1 MPFLDSASGSKAS
14 QPKDIPSGVAWLVV
28 DIEHKPED
36 SAWAENV
43 LESHGF
49 EGWEIHREIPDVLWR
64 LYFPLEGEHESRLA
78 SLRADLEGVGAIV
91 STQGEIRDED
101 WAENWKEFYHP
112 FAVGQRLVVAPSW
125 EEPPAPMAEGRSVL
139 RIDPGSAFGTGYHES
154 TRLCLLG
161 LEALIEDPQWGH
173 GSLLDYGTGSGILA
187 IGALLLGCPKVIATD
202 RDPVSVKVASE
213 NLRLNGFPQSAFR
226 VEETDVPKPPGPDD
240 LGNGP
245 RYPFVVANLTA
256 DILSLLGHQ
265 LVAVAQRHIL
275 LGGIVEK
282 RAQRVVDTFTNEGCT
297 LVTKRQ
303 ENDWVS
309 YHFLAPE
316 RV

>member
-1 MPFLDSASGSKAS
+1 MPSLVNL
-14 QPKDIPSGVAWLVV
+14 PWLELN
-28 DIEHKPED
+28 IEHQPDD
-36 SAWAENV
+36 SPWVETV

-49 EGWEIHREIPDVLWR
+49 EGWEVHRELPDVLWR
-64 LYFPLEGEHESRLA
+64 LYFPLEGEHEARLA
-78 SLRADLEGVGAIV
+78 KLRTDLEAVGAKV
-91 STQGEIRDED
+91 TTGGEIRDED

-112 FAVGQRLVVAPSW
+112 FAVGERLVVAPSW
-125 EEPPAPMAEGRSVL
+125 EDPPAEMAQGRTVL

-161 LEALIEDPQWGH
+161 LEALTEDPEWGR
-173 GSLLDYGTGSGILA
+173 GGLLDYGTGSGILA
-187 IGALLLGCPKVIATD
+187 IGALLLGCPKVVATD
-202 RDPVSVKVASE
+202 RDPVSVKVAGV
-213 NLRLNGFPQSAFR
+213 NLERNGFSPVQFR

-240 LGNGP
+240 HTDGP
-245 RYPFVVANLTA
+245 RFPFLVANLTA
-256 DILSLLGHQ
+256 DILSLLCQ
-265 LVAVAQRHIL
+265 KLVAVAERHIL

-282 RAQRVVDTFTNEGCT
+282 RAQRVVDAFTEAGCT

-316 RV
+316 RS

>member
-1 MPFLDSASGSKAS
+1 MPSLVDL
-14 QPKDIPSGVAWLVV
+14 PWLVL

-36 SAWAENV
+36 SPWVESV

-49 EGWEIHREIPDVLWR
+49 EGWEVHREVPDVHWR

-78 SLRADLEGVGAIV
+78 ALRSDLEDVGASV
-91 STQGEIRDED
+91 QANGEIRDED

-112 FAVGQRLVVAPSW
+112 FAVGEKLVVAPSW
-125 EEPPAPMAEGRSVL
+125 EEPPAEMSQGRTVL

-161 LEALIEDPQWGH
+161 LEGLLDDPQWGQ
-173 GSLLDYGTGSGILA
+173 GGLLDYGTGSGILA

-202 RDPVSVKVASE
+202 RDPVSVKVARV
-213 NLRLNGFPQSAFR
+213 NLELNGFDATRFR

-240 LGNGP
+240 MTDGP
-245 RYPFVVANLTA
+245 RYPFLVANLTA
-256 DILSLLGHQ
+256 DILSLLCHK
-265 LVAVAQRHIL
+265 LVAVAGRHIL
-275 LGGIVEK
+275 LGGIVQQ
-282 RAQRVVDTFTNEGCT
+282 RAQRVVDAFTAEGCT
-297 LVTKRQ
+297 MVAKRQ

-316 RV
+316 R

>member
-1 MPFLDSASGSKAS
+1 MVNSS
-14 QPKDIPSGVAWLVV
+14 VAWLVLE
-28 DIEHKPED
+28 IEHKPDD
-36 SAWAENV
+36 SPWVEGV

-49 EGWEIHREIPDVLWR
+49 EGWEVHRELPDVHWR
-64 LYFPLEGEHESRLA
+64 LYFPQEGDHESRLA
-78 SLRADLEGVGAIV
+78 ALKADLERAGARV
-91 STQGEIRDED
+91 STGGEIRDED

-112 FAVGQRLVVAPSW
+112 FAVGESLVVAPSW
-125 EEPPAPMAEGRSVL
+125 EEPTPAMAAGRRVL

-161 LEALIEDPQWGH
+161 LEALAEDPKWGQ
-173 GSLLDYGTGSGILA
+173 GGLLDYGTGSGILA
-187 IGALLLGCPKVIATD
+187 IGALLLGCPKVVATD

-213 NLRLNGFPQSAFR
+213 NLAFNGFTNERFR

-240 LGNGP
+240 LGEGA

-256 DILSLLGHQ
+256 DILTLLCHRIVEVSAG
-265 LVAVAQRHIL
+265 HIL
-275 LGGIVEK
+275 LGGIVQQ
-282 RAQRVVDTFTNEGCT
+282 RAQRVMDAFTGAGCSLLT
-297 LVTKRQ
+297 ARQ

-316 RV
+316 R

>member
-1 MPFLDSASGSKAS
+1 MPSLVDL
-14 QPKDIPSGVAWLVV
+14 PWLVL

-36 SAWAENV
+36 SAWVEGV
-43 LESHGF
+43 LEEHGF
-49 EGWEIHREIPDVLWR
+49 EGWEVHREVPDVLWR
-64 LYFPLEGEHESRLA
+64 LYFPLEGQHESRLA
-78 SLRADLEGVGAIV
+78 ALRAALEAVGASV
-91 STQGEIRDED
+91 SSGGEIRDED

-112 FAVGQRLVVAPSW
+112 FTVGQRLLVAPSW
-125 EEPPAPMAEGRSVL
+125 EEPPAEMAKGRTVL

-161 LEALIEDPQWGH
+161 LEALLEDPEWGR

-202 RDPVSVKVASE
+202 RDPVSVKVARV
-213 NLRLNGFPQSAFR
+213 NLQLNGFDERRFR

-240 LGNGP
+240 LASGP
-245 RYPFVVANLTA
+245 RYPFLVANLTA
-256 DILSLLGHQ
+256 DILSLLCHK
-265 LVAVAQRHIL
+265 LVEVAGRHIL

-282 RAQRVVDTFTNEGCT
+282 REQRVLDAFLGAGCS
-297 LVTKRQ
+297 LVTRRQ

-309 YHFLAPE
+309 LHFLSPGAGS
-316 RV
+316 

>member
-1 MPFLDSASGSKAS
+1 MPSLVDL
-14 QPKDIPSGVAWLVV
+14 PWLVL
-28 DIEHKPED
+28 DIEHQPED
-36 SAWAENV
+36 SAWVEGV

-49 EGWEIHREIPDVLWR
+49 EGWEIQRELPDVLWR

-78 SLRADLEGVGAIV
+78 TLRADLEGVGAKV
-91 STQGEIRDED
+91 QTCGEIRDED

-112 FAVGQRLVVAPSW
+112 FAVGERLVVAPSW
-125 EEPPAPMAEGRSVL
+125 EEPPAEMAAGRTVL

-161 LEALIEDPQWGH
+161 LESLLDDPDWGK

-202 RDPVSVKVASE
+202 RDPVSVKVARV
-213 NLRLNGFPQSAFR
+213 NLELNGFTHAAFR

-240 LGNGP
+240 LANGA

-256 DILSLLGHQ
+256 DILSLLCQ
-265 LVAVAQRHIL
+265 KLVAVADRHIL

-282 RAQRVVDTFTNEGCT
+282 RAQRVIDAFTLAGCT

-309 YHFLAPE
+309 YHFLAPQG
-316 RV
+316 R